1 MPELAY
7 VNGNIM
13 PIQDATIPIEDRGYQ
28 FGDAVYEYITSFNKR
43 PFLLD
48 EHLARLKRSMTEL
61 SFPLVDMDTIRSAVL
76 EIFDKGGYDNGDVY
90 IQISRGVAPRDHAF
104 PESNEIQFI
113 MTVRETKRYSDEM
126 HANGIKVIT
135 VEDQRWGR
143 CDIKTVQLLYNA
155 LAKQKAL
162 DSGAY
167 DAVFVGPDNV
177 VREGTSSNLFI
188 IVDQTLITHPLTPN
202 ILPGITR
209 ACLLQICRERSIPF
223 QERFFDTNELYA
235 ADEAFLSG
243 TTTEVLPLIEIDGHP
258 IGQGGIGAISK
269 KLLAALRNKM

>member
-7 VNGNIM
+7 VNGKIM
-13 PIQDATIPIEDRGYQ
+13 PIVEAFVPIEDRGYQ
-28 FGDAVYEYITSFNKR
+28 FGDAVYEYITSLNRR

-48 EHLARLKRSMTEL
+48 EHLARLKRSMSEL
-61 SFPLVDMDTIRSAVL
+61 SFPLVDMEMIRIAVL
-76 EIFDKGGYDNGDVY
+76 EMFDKGDYDNGDVY

-104 PESNEIQFI
+104 PESNGIQFI
-113 MTVRETKRYSDEM
+113 MTVRETKRYPDEV
-126 HANGIKVIT
+126 HAKGIKAIT

-167 DAVFVGPDNV
+167 DAIFVGPDNV

-188 IVDQTLITHPLTPN
+188 IADQTVITHPLTPN

-209 ACLLQICRERSIPF
+209 ACLLQICKERSIPF
-223 QERFFDTNELYA
+223 QERFFDTSELYA
-235 ADEAFLSG
+235 ANEAFLSG
-243 TTTEVLPLIEIDGHP
+243 TTTEVLPLIEIDGHT
-258 IGQGGIGAISK
+258 IGKGLIGPVSK
-269 KLLAALRNKM
+269 KLLTALRSKM